1 MVIVYPTVAAEMTHP
16 DVLIP
21 ERLTGSLELPALV
34 GIGSVAQHA
43 YVALRQAILA
53 MDAYDPDVDLRLDEK
68 RLAAELGVSRT
79 PVREA
84 LSKLQHEGLVEII
97 PRRGVRVVRKSKA
110 EIVETII
117 AWAALESMAARLAC
131 ERADDEQLAGLNTLF
146 AGFEQ
151 EELRSHLDEYS
162 AANLRFH
169 QRIIE
174 LGQSQLIAD
183 LADGLLVHVRAIRRH
198 TIGEGDRPER
208 SIVDH
213 AHIIDALR
221 NRQADLAERLVRE
234 HALNLARH
242 VEHNWPLD

>member
-1 MVIVYPTVAAEMTHP
+1 MAAAMTNP

-21 ERLTGSLELPALV
+21 ERLTGTLELPALA

-53 MDAYDPDVDLRLDEK
+53 MDAYDLDADLRLDEK

-84 LSKLQHEGLVEII
+84 LSRLQSEGLVEII

-131 ERADDEQLAGLNTLF
+131 ERADDAQLASLNTLF

-174 LGQSQLIAD
+174 LGDSQLIATM
-183 LADGLLVHVRAIRRH
+183 ADGLLVHVRAIRRH

-213 AHIIDALR
+213 AHIIDALQS
-221 NRQADLAERLVRE
+221 RQADLAERLVRE

-242 VEHNWPLD
+242 VQQNWPLD

>member
-1 MVIVYPTVAAEMTHP
+1 LGKGCVYFRPS
-16 DVLIP
+16 
-21 ERLTGSLELPALV
+21 SLSPQRFE
-34 GIGSVAQHA
+34 GTC
-43 YVALRQAILA
+43 
-53 MDAYDPDVDLRLDEK
+53 E
-68 RLAAELGVSRT
+68 
-79 PVREA
+79 
-84 LSKLQHEGLVEII
+84 HEGLVEII
-97 PRRGVRVVRKSKA
+97 PRRGVRVLRKSKA

-131 ERADDEQLAGLNTLF
+131 EQADDEQLASLNTLF

-162 AANLRFH
+162 AANLRLH

-174 LGQSQLIAD
+174 LGRSQLIATM
-183 LADGLLVHVRAIRRH
+183 ADGLLVHVRAIRRH
-198 TIGEGDRPER
+198 TIGEADRPER

-221 NRQADLAERLVRE
+221 DRQADLAERLVRE

-242 VEHNWPLD
+242 VQHNWPLD